1 LWLLLRMPVL
11 VEPDLVS
18 LTDNGRNNVPALS
31 HTCPPSHHCCV
42 VFMCLVLCRDAIS
55 DLSQTLSVS
64 AEIPCSQ
71 PNWSPASGFDDE
83 LNGVLTVKE
92 TIVFRKIGRKM
103 EKGRGKQLKAA
114 ETTRSAAIG
123 RIAPVFSRG
132 WLAPAKAYCHWPVG
146 AGRSGRLPRCIRWP
160 CRRFPRSI
168 QASFPAPASGRLRLR
183 VV

>member
-1 LWLLLRMPVL
+1 LWLLLRMPALDDPVP
-11 VEPDLVS
+11 VRM
-18 LTDNGRNNVPALS
+18 TDTGRKNVPALF
-31 HTCPPSHHCCV
+31 HTRPPSHYGCV
-42 VFMCLVLCRDAIS
+42 VFMCLVLCGDAIS
-55 DLSQTLSVS
+55 AVSQTLSVS

-83 LNGVLTVKE
+83 LCRVLTVKE

-132 WLAPAKAYCHWPVG
+132 WLAPANADCHWPVG
-146 AGRSGRLPRCIRWP
+146 AGRSGRLPRCIQWL
-160 CRRFPRSI
+160 CHRFPQSI
-168 QASFPAPASGRLRLR
+168 QASSPAPASGQSRLR